1 MLMMAAALTLAIVT
15 QDQAALR
22 AAPRDSAQ
30 QQAVLWQGDSL
41 EIRGEKQ
48 DFVQVYDYRRERAGY
63 IRAAQVRRI
72 SVVAADAPEL
82 LSVVRF
88 LRDTP
93 GAESLGISYAAAY
106 LKAAPAAGITAEPFD
121 ALGTM
126 ADRLARRASSKQ
138 GRQGDA
144 VIAAHL
150 EAVAS
155 YGVSIRSFER
165 EGRMQL
171 CYDGDAFRRVLAMA
185 SAQPQQRAAAA
196 LGLTRQECVDPML
209 GPGAR
214 VALDDWRAEVLDRV
228 DLKDLPVHV
237 RNRVQ
242 MRRAMVWS
250 SVAFERARKGA
261 SSMAAAQRALDAL
274 GMVEPAELSEDDASD
289 YAEAGVRVGSVR
301 WASQIQRFAPTAR
314 ATATPMAIAATTHA
328 QMRTQTQAQAQVQ
341 AQAQE
346 NLAGAGVGVDAV
358 GAGGLRVITLA
369 GQPGETCVLLLDARH
384 DQQHALA
391 RRCSYGVVW
400 PASARAN
407 VQATALALAVQ
418 PMDGWREMWLFH
430 QTGTGWVVDVMPPA
444 AADPDL
450 GYAEFAGWVPGTQ
463 NMLVARESR
472 VDGRFKRSFE
482 LVEIDTLATLK
493 SADKPSSLSVFY
505 RWQDPD
511 WRRGTVALR

>member
-1 MLMMAAALTLAIVT
+1 MVMLMAAAVTLAIVM

-22 AAPRDSAQ
+22 AAPKDSAQ

-48 DFVQVYDYRRERAGY
+48 DFLQVYDYRRERAGY
-63 IRAAQVRRI
+63 IRAAQVRKV
-72 SVVAADAPEL
+72 SLEAVDAPEL

-106 LKAAPAAGITAEPFD
+106 LKATPAASITAEPFD

-126 ADRLARRASSKQ
+126 ADRLARRASAKQ
-138 GRQGDA
+138 GKQGDA

-150 EAVAS
+150 EAVAQ
-155 YGVSIRSFER
+155 YGVGIRSFER

-171 CYDGDAFRRVLAMA
+171 CYDGEAFRRVLAMA
-185 SAQPQQRAAAA
+185 SAQPQQRANAA
-196 LGLTRQECVDPML
+196 LGLTRQECVDPAQ

-214 VALDDWRAEVLDRV
+214 VALDDWRSQVLERV
-228 DLKDLPVHV
+228 DLKDLPGHV
-237 RNRVQ
+237 KNRVR
-242 MRRAMVWS
+242 MRRALVWS
-250 SVAFERARKGA
+250 SVAFERARKGQSFSEA
-261 SSMAAAQRALDAL
+261 GQRALDEL
-274 GMVEPAELSEDDASD
+274 GMVEPADLTEDDATA
-289 YAEAGVRVGSVR
+289 YAEAGVRVGSAR
-301 WASQIQRFAPTAR
+301 WAAELGNVGGVAGGAQSS
-314 ATATPMAIAATTHA
+314 AA
-328 QMRTQTQAQAQVQ
+328 
-341 AQAQE
+341 
-346 NLAGAGVGVDAV
+346 
-358 GAGGLRVITLA
+358 AGGLRVTVAA
-369 GQPGETCVLLLDARH
+369 GQPGETCVQLVDDKH

-407 VQATALALAVQ
+407 AQGSALAMAVQ

-430 QTGTGWVVDVMPPA
+430 QTRDGWLVDVLPPA

-450 GYAEFAGWVPGTQ
+450 GYVEFAGWVPGTQ
-463 NMLVARESR
+463 NMLVAREAR

-482 LVEIDTLATLK
+482 LVDINTLATLK
-493 SADKPSSLSVFY
+493 SALSLFY
-505 RWQDPD
+505 RWQDPA
-511 WRRGTVALR
+511 WKRQTVALR